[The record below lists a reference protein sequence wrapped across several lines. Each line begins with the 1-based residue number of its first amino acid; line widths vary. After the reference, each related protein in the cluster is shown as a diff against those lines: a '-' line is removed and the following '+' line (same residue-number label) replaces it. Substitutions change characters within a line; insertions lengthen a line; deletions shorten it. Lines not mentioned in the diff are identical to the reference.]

1 MPSRSA
7 WEALTDTAAE
17 KIGDVADK
25 AKSFY
30 GSAQRGAQR
39 AAADKAAPAAASAAT
54 PTVRRP
60 AATTPAGTDTATKDL
75 SAANAAGTISGAP
88 SQIDKAIASMDH

>member
-7 WEALTDTAAE
+7 WESLTNTASE
-17 KIGDVADK
+17 KIGDAVDS

-30 GSAQRGAQR
+30 KSAQRGA
-39 AAADKAAPAAASAAT
+39 ASAAAARASQKPAQTST
-54 PTVRRP
+54 PTVRRDTSP
-60 AATTPAGTDTATKDL
+60 TPTGTDTATKDL
-75 SAANAAGTISGAP
+75 SAANAVNTVSEAP